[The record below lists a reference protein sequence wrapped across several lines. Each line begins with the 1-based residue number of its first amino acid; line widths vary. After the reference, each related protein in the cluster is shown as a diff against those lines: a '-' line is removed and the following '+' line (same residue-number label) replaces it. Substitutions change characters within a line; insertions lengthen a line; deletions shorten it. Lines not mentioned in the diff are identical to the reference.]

1 MKRRVSVVSKEYAP
15 RMKQIVQ
22 SYVDDKQFM
31 GSILVVQKG
40 QVLLD
45 EGYGF
50 ANLEWQIPNSSITK
64 FRLGSLTK
72 QFTAVAILLLEEQ
85 GKLKIIDLLNQY
97 MPDAPS
103 AWNEVTIFHLLNH
116 TSGIPNYTK
125 FPDFTAFASS
135 AKTPEQQIAYF
146 RDKPLKF
153 EPGSDFEYNNSA
165 YVLLGYLIEK
175 LSGQSYQDFIVQNI
189 FKPLEMNDS
198 GYDSHSEILLHR
210 ASGYEI
216 TPNGLRNTDYLDM
229 SIPYAAGSLYSTT
242 QDLLR
247 WHEKLF
253 GGKIISPQS
262 LHKMIQPFKNTYGL
276 GVSILSLY
284 GHKAI
289 THGGGISGFN
299 TFMIYFP
306 EDKLTVIVLANLI
319 ALGFV
324 PQSIGLNI
332 AELVY
337 KKSVTTPSE
346 RKEIAFLPE
355 ALTQFIGSYTIT
367 PVNIYYK
374 TQTSTLVI
382 YLEND
387 HLAAQIESHSKVKL
401 FPESETKFFSKIPD
415 VQIEFFKDK
424 QGNVSHLVLH
434 QDGEESTGMKIL

>member
-1 MKRRVSVVSKEYAP
+1 MMSQVA

-31 GSILVVQKG
+31 GSILVTQKG

-50 ANLEWQIPNSSITK
+50 ANLEWKIPNSSITK

-85 GKLKIIDLLNQY
+85 GKLKITDLLNQY
-97 MPDAPS
+97 IPDAPS
-103 AWNEVTIFHLLNH
+103 AWNDVTIFHLLNH

-153 EPGSDFEYNNSA
+153 APGSDFEYNNSA

-175 LSGQSYQDFIVQNI
+175 LSGQSYQDFIVKNI

-253 GGKIISPQS
+253 GWGVISPQS

-276 GVSILSLY
+276 GVSILSLD
-284 GHKAI
+284 GRKAI

-306 EDKLTVIVLANLI
+306 EDKLTIIVLANLI

-346 RKEIAFLPE
+346 RKEILLSPE
-355 ALTQFIGSYTIT
+355 ALTKFIGSYTLT
-367 PVNIYYK
+367 PVDIYYT
-374 TQTSTLVI
+374 TQTSILVV
-382 YLEND
+382 YLENNQ
-387 HLAAQIESHSKVKL
+387 LAIQIGGKSKVKL

-415 VQIEFFKDK
+415 VQIEFFRDK
-424 QGNVSHLVLH
+424 QGNISDLVLH
-434 QDGEESTGMKIL
+434 QDGEKSTGIK

>member
-1 MKRRVSVVSKEYAP
+1 MKCRVSVVSKEYASC
-15 RMKQIVQ
+15 MKQVVQ
-22 SYVDDKQFM
+22 SYVEDKQFM
-31 GSILVVQKG
+31 GSILVAQKG

-50 ANLEWQIPNSSITK
+50 ANLEWQIPNSSMTK

-85 GKLKIIDLLNQY
+85 GKLKITDLLNQY
-97 MPDAPS
+97 IPDAPS

-125 FPDFTAFASS
+125 FPDFAAFASS

-175 LSGQSYQDFIVQNI
+175 LSGQSYQDFIAQNI

-216 TPNGLRNTDYLDM
+216 TPNGLRNTGYLDM

-253 GGKIISPQS
+253 GGKVISLQS
-262 LHKMIQPFKNTYGL
+262 LNKMIQPFKNTYGL
-276 GVSILSLY
+276 GVSILSLD
-284 GHKAI
+284 GRKAI

-306 EDKLTVIVLANLI
+306 EDKLTIIVLANLI
-319 ALGFV
+319 AFGFV

-337 KKSVTTPSE
+337 NKSVTPPSE
-346 RKEIAFLPE
+346 RKEMVLLPE
-355 ALTQFIGSYTIT
+355 ALTKFIGSYTIT

-382 YLEND
+382 YVEND
-387 HLAAQIESHSKVKL
+387 HLAAQIENQSKVQL
-401 FPESETKFFSKIPD
+401 FPGSETKFFSKIPD

-434 QDGEESTGMKIL
+434 QDGEESTGVKIH